1 MICRI
6 FKKTNISAAQR
17 AASSAIPKQDET
29 MREKPTST
37 TIDIPLSTYDPFHY
51 FEAKLPDL
59 SVPSEPFITAPPPM
73 EMSDIAKSA
82 IDVSSILFNISS
94 SLLEDNSNDPFTSLF
109 HSHSHGHSH
118 SHPYPD
124 TFSSISTLLHQQNAS
139 LLEYSHYPDLPLS
152 NLNSIWD
159 KLMN

>member
-17 AASSAIPKQDET
+17 AASSSLPKQHET
-29 MREKPTST
+29 MKEKPTT

-59 SVPSEPFITAPPPM
+59 SVPSEPFIMAPPPM

-94 SLLEDNSNDPFTSLF
+94 SLLEDNSNDPFTPLF
-109 HSHSHGHSH
+109 HPPGHV
-118 SHPYPD
+118 HPHPH
-124 TFSSISTLLHQQNAS
+124 TFSSISTLLHQENAS
-139 LLEYSHYPDLPLS
+139 LVEYSHCPNSPLS
-152 NLNSIWD
+152 SMWN